1 MTSSHEILLF
11 QRHLFSYFFTTGTY
25 IVKKGSYPLKTK
37 HDMLMTGAWL
47 VDKESKG
54 SCRRQGAAVG
64 LGDIGESEWIPVSR

>member
-1 MTSSHEILLF
+1 M
-11 QRHLFSYFFTTGTY
+11 
-25 IVKKGSYPLKTK
+25 KTK

>member
-1 MTSSHEILLF
+1 MRYYCFKDIFLVIF
-11 QRHLFSYFFTTGTY
+11 YNRY
-25 IVKKGSYPLKTK
+25 IYCKKKGSYPLKTK

-64 LGDIGESEWIPVSR
+64 LGDKGESEWIPVSR